1 MLDKS
6 FLRVFFNQIDGST
19 DVELELKIAE
29 VEKHMKSFPKGCE
42 AISDARFMLKHL
54 RREMLE
60 RQFKPAATTPRGD

>member
-6 FLRVFFNQIDGST
+6 FLNVFFNQIDVST
-19 DVELELKIAE
+19 DDELMTKIAE
-29 VEKHMKSFPKGCE
+29 VEKYMKSFPKGCE

-60 RQFKPAATTPRGD
+60 RQFKPLAASPTGD